1 VGAVAVEVV
10 AVVEG
15 DDNVTDIVAVATPLP
30 KTPDEWLSE
39 IELAYK
45 DAGKTKPFALLRGQ
59 WLTNAKLFH
68 LAPVVAL
75 KFRGRRTKGAEAKRV
90 TETAL
95 ANYVVNS
102 DPDGIDHGLE
112 AKPMLAFALCYV
124 AAHLALDLLDEQE
137 AEAILN
143 YCEEHLG
150 EG

>member
-1 VGAVAVEVV
+1 VAVEV

-15 DDNVTDIVAVATPLP
+15 DGNVTDVVAVATPLP

-75 KFRGRRTKGAEAKRV
+75 KFRGRRTKGAEAKPENPTYLEIFRV
-90 TETAL
+90 FREFL
-95 ANYVVNS
+95 RWVRRL
-102 DPDGIDHGLE
+102 IDVGS
-112 AKPMLAFALCYV
+112 FACCS
-124 AAHLALDLLDEQE
+124 AS
-137 AEAILN
+137 
-143 YCEEHLG
+143 
-150 EG
+150 